1 MSERSSMIRKAA
13 SMPVGSRAR
22 RKILAGLKGK
32 TASGLGDYT
41 TLQMMGK
48 GGTEVKVMV
57 NFWYGDVLGEGFPA
71 ELSGNKLLELGKT
84 IPGHMEK
91 ITKNLQRSMDNSA
104 EMWGLPVNAGGGKQ
118 YSTSAKLTGSNV
130 RYSVKANVIT
140 DTRYVVVKLQRGHVG
155 FDYDK
160 FQGTVRTVANL
171 FGTKF
176 K

>member
-1 MSERSSMIRKAA
+1 
-13 SMPVGSRAR
+13 
-22 RKILAGLKGK
+22 
-32 TASGLGDYT
+32 
-41 TLQMMGK
+41 
-48 GGTEVKVMV
+48 
-57 NFWYGDVLGEGFPA
+57 
-71 ELSGNKLLELGKT
+71 
-84 IPGHMEK
+84 
-91 ITKNLQRSMDNSA
+91 MDNSA